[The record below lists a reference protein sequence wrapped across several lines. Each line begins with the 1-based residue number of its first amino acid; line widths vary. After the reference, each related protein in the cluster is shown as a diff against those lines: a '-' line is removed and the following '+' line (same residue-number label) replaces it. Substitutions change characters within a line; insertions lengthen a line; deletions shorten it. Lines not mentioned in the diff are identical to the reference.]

1 MIVERKSEVLVG
13 ITVTVAIIVLT
24 LSVIWG
30 KGISFVS
37 HKNRLVVRFDNVAG
51 LEKGDPVVIRGIKQ
65 GEVENRI
72 LKPTCAEVRL
82 WLRDNVPLY
91 SDLEITIESPEL
103 MGGRQIKICP
113 GKSNKPVDFSKV
125 FYGKTQGDVADLVVR
140 IDNAVSKVDSL
151 FLKFRDL
158 LGKDRL
164 SRILQNV
171 EETTDQ
177 AKLMVQE
184 NRKALRLS
192 LERLDDMTRQLQEDS
207 TVIRIGDIAV
217 KLDSTVYLMKLVTMR
232 MEKEEGTL
240 GKLLR
245 DRDLYDQL
253 LKTSADLDSLVTDI
267 KAHPKNYIHVSVF

>member
-30 KGISFVS
+30 KGMSFVA
-37 HKNRLVVRFDNVAG
+37 HKHRLVVRFDNVAG

-65 GEVENRI
+65 GEVKNII
-72 LKPTCAEVRL
+72 LRPDWVEVRL
-82 WLRDNVPLY
+82 WLKDSVPLY
-91 SDLEITIESPEL
+91 SDLQITIESPEL
-103 MGGRQIKICP
+103 MGGRQIRVYP
-113 GKSNKPVDFSKV
+113 GQNGEPADFNKV
-125 FYGKTQGDVADLVVR
+125 FYGRTQGNAADLIVK
-140 IDNAVSKVDSL
+140 IDNTVSKVDSL
-151 FLKFRDL
+151 FLKF
-158 LGKDRL
+158 KDVLEEGRF

-171 EETTDQ
+171 EETTDK
-177 AKLMVQE
+177 ARLIVEE
-184 NRKALRLS
+184 NRMALRLS
-192 LERLDDMTRQLQEDS
+192 LKRLDEMTRQLQKDS

-217 KLDSTVYLMKLVTMR
+217 KLDSTVSLMKMLAIR

-240 GKLLR
+240 GKLVR